1 MAKICQY
8 DKMSLIMKKHFLM
21 FTFIF
26 SSLML
31 FAQPDFKPLA
41 YFRLMGIV
49 DLRREKGLDKPVV
62 YKTLNLEFGM
72 EVRILKVGEK
82 DSKGQWLF
90 VQTVEPMWI
99 NTDEYSDWLDKYER
113 FWLYITPDM
122 KILEYEE

>member
-49 DLRREKGLDKPVV
+49 DLRREKGLDK
-62 YKTLNLEFGM
+62 
-72 EVRILKVGEK
+72 
-82 DSKGQWLF
+82 
-90 VQTVEPMWI
+90 
-99 NTDEYSDWLDKYER
+99 YER